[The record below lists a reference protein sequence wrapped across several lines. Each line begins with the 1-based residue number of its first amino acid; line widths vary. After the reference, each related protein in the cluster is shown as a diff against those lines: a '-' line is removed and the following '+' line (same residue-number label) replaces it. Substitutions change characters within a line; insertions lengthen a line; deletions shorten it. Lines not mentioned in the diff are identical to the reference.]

1 MPWGKGRE
9 RQGKYPM
16 RPWVAGAVIIQTK
29 HRDKQQLEDTAAQER
44 VKRPWDK
51 KRLAQWRKRG
61 RG

>member
-1 MPWGKGRE
+1 
-9 RQGKYPM
+9 M

-29 HRDKQQLEDTAAQER
+29 HRDKQQLEDTVAQER